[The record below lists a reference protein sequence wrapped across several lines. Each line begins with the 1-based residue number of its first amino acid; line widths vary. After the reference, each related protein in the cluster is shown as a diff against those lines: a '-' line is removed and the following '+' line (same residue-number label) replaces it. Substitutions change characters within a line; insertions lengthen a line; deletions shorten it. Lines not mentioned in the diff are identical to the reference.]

1 MADPE
6 TLLTGL
12 VLGESA
18 RWHQE
23 RLWLANCDW
32 DFAKRPGDNLA
43 TRSKRAPARADGPRA
58 RSRRGM
64 AEPDR

>member
-43 TRSKRAPARADGPRA
+43 TRSKRAPGAC
-58 RSRRGM
+58 
-64 AEPDR
+64 